1 MPSKD
6 QHGDPLNGEII
17 MTNGL
22 HCSALNQR
30 GAVLPWLLVVLLLVA
45 AGVAGWYGWQYLQT
59 NASDNDQLLIEID
72 RLALKQQE
80 QREQYNGQ
88 ALQLAERLNGID
100 HMLDERDRQFAEMQE
115 GGVRRWLVGE
125 AEALASLAGQRL
137 LLTADL
143 AATRRLLEGADATL
157 ARVSDPQ
164 VLVARKALAVDI
176 EKVRGAE
183 QIDIAALV
191 LRLSAMQELVAELA
205 VPALPL
211 TPEADHALPQEPQ
224 WWQSVLYSLPIRI
237 QHDPAGAAL
246 PLDVT
251 QAALLRLTLE
261 GSLQQ
266 AQLAL
271 LQARPQVYY
280 AAIDQ
285 AAKLIRSRFASK
297 DARAQHLLASLAEL
311 REEAV
316 HQALPEIGA
325 GLAAVRALK
334 AGAQ

>member
-1 MPSKD
+1 MR
-6 QHGDPLNGEII
+6 
-17 MTNGL
+17 NGL
-22 HCSALNQR
+22 QCGAFNQR
-30 GAVLPWLLVVLLLVA
+30 GAALPWLLVVLLLA
-45 AGVAGWYGWQYLQT
+45 AGGGAGWYGWQYLQ
-59 NASDNDQLLIEID
+59 ASTADNDQLLVEID
-72 RLALKQQE
+72 RLASRQQE
-80 QREQYNGQ
+80 QREHYDGQ

-100 HMLDERDRQFAEMQE
+100 HSLAERDRQLAEMQE
-115 GGVRRWLVGE
+115 GGVRRWLVSE

-143 AATRRLLEGADATL
+143 AATRRLLEGADTTL

-164 VLVARKALAVDI
+164 VLLARKALATDI

-191 LRLSAMQELVAELA
+191 LRLAALQELVAELA
-205 VPALPL
+205 VPALPQ
-211 TPEADHALPQEPQ
+211 TPQADHALPQQPQ
-224 WWQSVLYSLPIRI
+224 WWQSLLHSLPIRI
-237 QHDPAGAAL
+237 QHDPAGATL
-246 PLDVT
+246 PLDAT

-271 LQARPQVYY
+271 LQARPQVYR

-285 AAKLIRSRFASK
+285 ANNLIRSRFASQ

-311 REEAV
+311 REQAV
-316 HQALPEIGA
+316 DQALPEIGT
-325 GLAAVRALK
+325 GLAAIRALK
-334 AGAQ
+334 VGSQQ